1 MLLRDIIG
9 HRRLTTLLAR
19 AIERESL
26 PPTLLLAGPPG
37 VGKWTVARATAQAVN
52 CLEPVRSPHPS
63 TQPRAAT
70 QDAASL
76 RAGPALELTFDACG
90 KCRACDRIARGV
102 HVDVIALEPDDRASI
117 KIDVVR
123 EMLGRTS
130 YRPFEGK
137 RRLVLIR
144 EADTLEL
151 AAQNS
156 LLKSLEEPPPGTI
169 FILTTAVPGALLP
182 TVRSRCMRLRFGRLT
197 SSEVAAALVRDH
209 DRSEGEA
216 LDAAPLAD
224 GSIGQA
230 LALSDND
237 LTALREAAM
246 RLLQQTAGRADTQTR
261 LQAAAALYSGGK
273 KERSRED
280 LAVVLR
286 LMASMLRDLEA
297 INAGADRAV
306 LANPVLAGDL
316 ESLARAF
323 SGDRARDAFGA
334 VDRALTALERNAG
347 TKVVAEWL
355 AVQV

>member
-1 MLLRDIIG
+1 
-9 HRRLTTLLAR
+9 
-19 AIERESL
+19 
-26 PPTLLLAGPPG
+26 
-37 VGKWTVARATAQAVN
+37 
-52 CLEPVRSPHPS
+52 
-63 TQPRAAT
+63 
-70 QDAASL
+70 
-76 RAGPALELTFDACG
+76 
-90 KCRACDRIARGV
+90 
-102 HVDVIALEPDDRASI
+102 
-117 KIDVVR
+117 
-123 EMLGRTS
+123 
-130 YRPFEGK
+130 
-137 RRLVLIR
+137 
-144 EADTLEL
+144 
-151 AAQNS
+151 
-156 LLKSLEEPPPGTI
+156 
-169 FILTTAVPGALLP
+169 
-182 TVRSRCMRLRFGRLT
+182 MRLRFGRLT

-216 LDAAPLAD
+216 REAAPLAD

-230 LALSDND
+230 LALADND

-261 LQAAAALYSGGK
+261 LQAASALYSGGK

-323 SGDRARDAFGA
+323 TGDRARDAFGA

-347 TKVVAEWL
+347 IKVVSEWL

>member
-26 PPTLLLAGPPG
+26 PPTLLFAGPPG
-37 VGKWTVARATAQAVN
+37 IGKWAVARATAQAVN
-52 CLEPVRSPHPS
+52 CLNPVRPS
-63 TQPRAAT
+63 TPPNSAA
-70 QDAASL
+70 QDSTSL
-76 RAGPALELTFDACG
+76 RTGTLDGLAIDACG
-90 KCRACDRIARGV
+90 TCRACDRVARGV
-102 HVDVIALEPDDRASI
+102 HVDVITMEPDERASI

-123 EMLGRTS
+123 DVLSRTAF
-130 YRPFEGK
+130 RPFEGK

-144 EADTLEL
+144 EADTLEQQ
-151 AAQNS
+151 AQNS
-156 LLKSLEEPPPGTI
+156 LLKSLEEPPPGTS

-182 TVRSRCMRLRFGRLT
+182 TVRSRCMRLRFARLT
-197 SSEVAAALVRDH
+197 SAEVSTALTRDH
-209 DRSEGEA
+209 DHSEIEA
-216 LDAAPLAD
+216 REAAPLAD

-230 LALSDND
+230 LALADND
-237 LTALREAAM
+237 LTSLRDAAL
-246 RLLQQTAGRADTQTR
+246 LLLRHTAGRADTQSR
-261 LQAAAALYSGGK
+261 VQAASALYSGGK

-297 INAGADRAV
+297 INAGADRSV

-323 SGDRARDAFGA
+323 TGDRARDAFGA
-334 VDRALTALERNAG
+334 VDRALMALERNAG
-347 TKVVAEWL
+347 TKVVSEWL

>member
-1 MLLRDIIG
+1 MLFRDIIG

-19 AIERESL
+19 AVARESL

-37 VGKWTVARATAQAVN
+37 VGKWAVARATAQAVN
-52 CLEPVRSPHPS
+52 CLEPVRSPND
-63 TQPRAAT
+63 RLAI
-70 QDAASL
+70 
-76 RAGPALELTFDACG
+76 DACG
-90 KCRACDRIARGV
+90 KCRACDRVARGV
-102 HVDVIALEPDDRASI
+102 HVDVISLEPDERASI

-144 EADTLEL
+144 EADTLEP

-182 TVRSRCMRLRFGRLT
+182 TVRSRCMRLRFGPLT
-197 SSEVAAALVRDH
+197 ASEVAAALVRDH
-209 DRSEGEA
+209 DRSEAEA
-216 LDAAPLAD
+216 REAAPLAD

-237 LTALREAAM
+237 LTALREAAI
-246 RLLQQTAGRADTQTR
+246 RVLQQTAGRTDTQTR

-286 LMASMLRDLEA
+286 LVASMLRDLEA
-297 INAGADRAV
+297 INAGADPAV
-306 LANPVLAGDL
+306 LANPVIAGDL
-316 ESLARAF
+316 QSLAQAF

-347 TKVVAEWL
+347 TKLVAEWL
-355 AVQV
+355 AVHV

>member
-1 MLLRDIIG
+1 MLLREIIG

-26 PPTLLLAGPPG
+26 PPTLLFAGPTG
-37 VGKWTVARATAQAVN
+37 VGKWAVARATAQAVN
-52 CLEPVRSPHPS
+52 CLEPVRSPIDYL
-63 TQPRAAT
+63 AI
-70 QDAASL
+70 
-76 RAGPALELTFDACG
+76 DACG
-90 KCRACDRIARGV
+90 KCRACDRVARGV
-102 HVDVIALEPDDRASI
+102 HVDVIALEPDERASI

-123 EMLGRTS
+123 DVLGQTAF
-130 YRPFEGK
+130 RPFEGK

-144 EADTLEL
+144 EADTLEPQ
-151 AAQNS
+151 AQNS

-197 SSEVAAALVRDH
+197 SAEVLAALVRDH
-209 DRSEGEA
+209 ERSESEA
-216 LDAAPLAD
+216 REAAPLSD

-230 LALSDND
+230 LALADND
-237 LTALREAAM
+237 LTALRDAAM
-246 RLLQQTAGRADTQTR
+246 RLLRHAAERADTHSR
-261 LQAAAALYSGGK
+261 VQAASALWSGPSK

-286 LMASMLRDLEA
+286 LIASMLRDVEA
-297 INAGADRAV
+297 INAGAAASV

-316 ESLARAF
+316 QSLARAF
-323 SGDRARDAFGA
+323 TGDRARDAFGA

-347 TKVVAEWL
+347 TKLVAEWL
-355 AVQV
+355 SVQV

>member
-26 PPTLLLAGPPG
+26 PPTLLFAGPPG
-37 VGKWTVARATAQAVN
+37 VGKWAVARATAQAVN
-52 CLEPVRSPHPS
+52 CLDPIRNPS
-63 TQPRAAT
+63 DHLAI
-70 QDAASL
+70 
-76 RAGPALELTFDACG
+76 DACG
-90 KCRACDRIARGV
+90 NCRACDRVARGV

-123 EMLGRTS
+123 DVLGRTS

-144 EADTLEL
+144 EADTLESQS
-151 AAQNS
+151 QNS
-156 LLKSLEEPPPGTI
+156 LLKSLEEPPPGTM

-197 SSEVAAALVRDH
+197 SGEVATALTRDH
-209 DRSEGEA
+209 DHSEGEA
-216 LDAAPLAD
+216 REAAPLAD

-230 LALSDND
+230 LALADND
-237 LTALREAAM
+237 LTGLRDAAL
-246 RLLQQTAGRADTQTR
+246 LLLRHTAGRTDTQSR
-261 LQAAAALYSGGK
+261 VQAASTLYAGPSK

-280 LAVVLR
+280 LGIVLR

-297 INAGADRAV
+297 INAGADRSV

-323 SGDRARDAFGA
+323 TGDRARDAFGA

-347 TKVVAEWL
+347 TKLVAEWL
-355 AVQV
+355 AVQM